1 MKLITG
7 LPPKQQLTKLNELA
21 SQYNVDLKKI
31 MGINVAFDIVDNT
44 DDAEPVRGPKEL
56 QIQGTSLE
64 QETSQSVR
72 PSVSLKSSPKALRKD
87 STKFQHKRALNQMK
101 E

>member
-44 DDAEPVRGPKEL
+44 DDAEPARVSGPK
-56 QIQGTSLE
+56 
-64 QETSQSVR
+64 
-72 PSVSLKSSPKALRKD
+72 A
-87 STKFQHKRALNQMK
+87 M
-101 E
+101 